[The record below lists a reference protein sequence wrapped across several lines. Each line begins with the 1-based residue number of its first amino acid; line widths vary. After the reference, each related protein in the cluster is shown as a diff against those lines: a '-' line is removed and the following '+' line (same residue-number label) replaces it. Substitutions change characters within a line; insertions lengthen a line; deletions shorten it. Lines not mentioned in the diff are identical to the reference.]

1 MRLRRVAW
9 MRVRTLMTAERETRA
24 RSARAAPLP
33 IAAVSGCMALLAAT
47 MTASPFTPHP
57 PLRWTFLLWATVLA
71 LTFWLVEIV
80 PIHLEW
86 AGQAYSM
93 SLSETPLVLGLFFC
107 PTPLFVLARVL
118 GGGVA
123 LAASRKQPLNKLAFN
138 IALQSLEASLA
149 LVIFKSLPH
158 EAASVSPMGA
168 APAALAAVMSS
179 SIVSMLAVS
188 LAVRLSVGV
197 LDSSVLVSFLR
208 SGTFAILVNASIAL
222 VLATALT
229 ESPTVAGPMLIMLF
243 AASIVYRAYV
253 MLRQRHSSLEMLYQF
268 TSGLNQT
275 STTDHRIRDILTRT
289 RGMLR
294 AETAGLLLLGSDS
307 EPAMLRWIHD
317 DESLHTERYLERQT
331 DWPFHQVINAGDV
344 VVISRTTRSAEEQE
358 FLGSRD
364 FRDAAIA
371 PLLLDG
377 QVRGAI
383 FVADREGDVASFT
396 DDDGRLFQTV
406 AAQVSSVLDNSR
418 LLDRLTHDS
427 LHDALTGLANRQCF
441 QTRLRTALSAPRPDA
456 AVMLTDLDR
465 FKEINDTL
473 GHHHG
478 DLLIRE
484 IAARIAETAP
494 AIATVARL
502 GGDEFAV
509 LVPGINQDGA
519 VALARR
525 IREAI
530 KEPCTLDGVSVEV
543 DASIGISV
551 SPSHGTDDSVLLKRA
566 DMAMYAAKSA
576 HTGVELY
583 DRERDEYSPRRL
595 ALASRLRSA
604 IENGEMILHY
614 QPQTLAATG
623 QVVGA
628 EALIRWQHPEY
639 GLVPPMEF
647 VPIAEQSGAIS
658 QLTQWVLETAVR
670 QLAEWRSLG
679 LRIGVSVNAS
689 MRNLLDPAMAERL
702 TELMA
707 HYDIPEGTLTI
718 EITESHLMSDPGRT
732 LPLLH
737 RLAAH
742 GVRLSVDDFGTGY
755 SSLSY
760 LNDLP
765 VHEVKI
771 DKSFILVDG
780 ESRSNDPIVRAI
792 VSMSHHLG
800 LETVAE
806 GVEDASA
813 ERALAALG
821 CTRLQGYY
829 IARPMPA
836 EDFTRWMAARQ
847 MPARRT
853 GERARLTG

>member
-1 MRLRRVAW
+1 
-9 MRVRTLMTAERETRA
+9 MTADRDNRP

-33 IAAVSGCMALLAAT
+33 IAAVAAFMAI
-47 MTASPFTPHP
+47 TAVVINIAPISPM
-57 PLRWTFLLWATVLA
+57 LRVRPSYLVWAGVLA
-71 LTFWLVEIV
+71 LAFWLVEIV

-93 SLSETPLVLGLFFC
+93 SLSEVPLVLGLFFC
-107 PTPLFVLARVL
+107 PSSLLVAARVI

-123 LAASRKQPLNKLAFN
+123 LAASRKQPPHKLAFN

-149 LVIFKSLPH
+149 VAVFAVLPGSH
-158 EAASVSPMGA
+158 ALTPMGR
-168 APAALAAVMSS
+168 APMALLAVMTSS
-179 SIVSMLAVS
+179 LVSMSAVS
-188 LAVRLSVGV
+188 IAVRLSVGV

-208 SGTFAILVNASIAL
+208 SGVFAILVNTSIAL
-222 VLATALT
+222 VLATALDDT
-229 ESPTVAGPMLIMLF
+229 PTVAIPMLVMLL
-243 AASIVYRAYV
+243 AAGVVYRAYV
-253 MLRQRHSSLEMLYQF
+253 TLRQRHSGLEMLYQF

-275 STTDHRIRDILTRT
+275 STTEHRIRDILTRT

-307 EPAMLRWIHD
+307 EPPMLRWIRED
-317 DESLHTERYLERQT
+317 DVLHTVRYNEHDT
-331 DWPFHQVINAGDV
+331 DGPFKRVVDHGDV
-344 VVISRTTRSAEEQE
+344 VVIARTTRSTAEQE
-358 FLGSRD
+358 FLTSRD

-377 QVRGAI
+377 QTRGAL
-383 FVADREGDVASFT
+383 FVADRQGDVASFT

-441 QTRLRTALSAPRPDA
+441 QNRLRTALSAARPEA

-502 GGDEFAV
+502 GGDEFAL
-509 LVPGINQDGA
+509 LVPGIDEEA
-519 VALARR
+519 AIELACR

-530 KEPCTLDGVSVEV
+530 KEPCTLDGVSIEV
-543 DASIGISV
+543 DASIGIAV
-551 SPSHGTDDSVLLKRA
+551 SPAHGTDDSVLLKRA

-604 IENGEMILHY
+604 IESGEMLLHY
-614 QPQTLAATG
+614 QPQTNAATG
-623 QVVGA
+623 EVVGA

-647 VPIAEQSGAIS
+647 VPIAEQSGAIG
-658 QLTQWVLETAVR
+658 QLTQWVLESAVG
-670 QLAEWRSLG
+670 QLAEWRRQG

-689 MRNLLDPAMAERL
+689 MRNLLDPEMAERL
-702 TELMA
+702 TELLA
-707 HYDIPEGTLTI
+707 HHHLPEGSLTI

-755 SSLSY
+755 SSLAY

-771 DKSFILVDG
+771 DKSFLRVDG
-780 ESRSNDPIVRAI
+780 DSRSNDAIVRAI
-792 VSMSHHLG
+792 VSMSQHLG

-806 GVEDASA
+806 GVEDAAA

-821 CTRLQGYY
+821 CTRLQGFY

-836 EDFTRWMAARQ
+836 ADFTRWITARQ
-847 MPARRT
+847 MPHQRSESRVGYAR
-853 GERARLTG
+853 G

>member
-1 MRLRRVAW
+1 
-9 MRVRTLMTAERETRA
+9 MTAKRDTRQRTA
-24 RSARAAPLP
+24 SAAPLP
-33 IAAVSGCMALLAAT
+33 IAAVAAFMAVAA
-47 MTASPFTPHP
+47 AVINVAPITPLPHIG
-57 PLRWTFLLWATVLA
+57 WSFIMWAGILA
-71 LTFWLVEIV
+71 LAFWLVEIV

-93 SLSETPLVLGLFFC
+93 SLSEVPLVLGFFFC
-107 PTPLFVLARVL
+107 PTSLLVGARVI
-118 GGGVA
+118 GGGIA
-123 LAASRKQPLNKLAFN
+123 LACSRKQPVHKLAFN
-138 IALQSLEASLA
+138 VAMQALEVSLA
-149 LVIFKSLPH
+149 LGVFTALHGHGGGP
-158 EAASVSPMGA
+158 PMSR
-168 APAALAAVMSS
+168 ALVAMAAVMAASF
-179 SIVSMLAVS
+179 VSTSAVCV
-188 LAVRLSVGV
+188 AVRLSVGV

-208 SGTFAILVNASIAL
+208 SGLFALLVNTSIAL
-222 VLATALT
+222 VLATSLKASPSVAL
-229 ESPTVAGPMLIMLF
+229 PMLVMLL
-243 AASIVYRAYV
+243 AAGVVYRAYV
-253 MLRQRHSSLEMLYQF
+253 TLRQRHSGLEMLYQF

-275 STTDHRIRDILTRT
+275 GTTEHRIRDILSRT

-294 AETAGLLLLGSDS
+294 GGTAGLLLLGSET
-307 EPAMLRWIHD
+307 EPAMLRWTRED
-317 DESLHTERYLERQT
+317 DHLHSVRYVEHES
-331 DWPFHQVINAGDV
+331 DWPFARVVEHGEV
-344 VVISRTTRSAEEQE
+344 VVIDRTTRSTAEQE
-358 FLGSRD
+358 FLSQRE
-364 FRDAAIA
+364 FRDAVIA

-377 QVRGAI
+377 QVRGAL

-441 QTRLRTALSAPRPDA
+441 QNRLRTALTAPRPDA

-502 GGDEFAV
+502 GGDEFA
-509 LVPGINQDGA
+509 LLIPGINADEA
-519 VALARR
+519 VDLAHK
-525 IREAI
+525 IRAAI
-530 KEPCTLDGVSVEV
+530 KEPCTLDGVSIEV
-543 DASIGISV
+543 DASIGIAV

-595 ALASRLRSA
+595 ALASRLRTA
-604 IENGEMILHY
+604 IENGEMLLHY

-623 QVVGA
+623 QVIGA

-647 VPIAEQSGAIS
+647 VPIAEQSGAIG
-658 QLTQWVLETAVR
+658 QLTQWVLETAVG
-670 QLAEWRSLG
+670 QLAEWRKQG
-679 LRIGVSVNAS
+679 LRIGISVNAS

-718 EITESHLMSDPGRT
+718 EITETHLMSDPGRT

-780 ESRSNDPIVRAI
+780 ETRRNDAIVRAI

-806 GVEDASA
+806 GVEDAAA

-821 CTRLQGYY
+821 CTKLQGYY

-847 MPARRT
+847 MPAQRS
-853 GERARLTG
+853 GDRATLAG

>member
-1 MRLRRVAW
+1 MA
-9 MRVRTLMTAERETRA
+9 MTA
-24 RSARAAPLP
+24 AAINIAPIEPLP
-33 IAAVSGCMALLAAT
+33 HVS
-47 MTASPFTPHP
+47 
-57 PLRWTFLLWATVLA
+57 WTFVMWAAILA
-71 LTFWLVEIV
+71 VAFWLVEIV

-93 SLSETPLVLGLFFC
+93 SLSEVPLVLGLFFC
-107 PTPLFVLARVL
+107 PTSLLVAARVL

-123 LAASRKQPLNKLAFN
+123 LVFSRKQPPHKLAFN
-138 IALQSLEASLA
+138 VALQSLEASLA
-149 LVIFKSLPH
+149 L
-158 EAASVSPMGA
+158 AAF
-168 APAALAAVMSS
+168 AALHGLHGGMPMDHAPMALLAVLASS
-179 SIVSMLAVS
+179 VVSMSAVS
-188 LAVRLSVGV
+188 VAVRLSVGV

-208 SGTFAILVNASIAL
+208 SGMFAIVVNASIAL
-222 VLATALT
+222 VLATALKV
-229 ESPTVAGPMLIMLF
+229 SPSVAIPMLVMLL
-243 AASIVYRAYV
+243 AAGVVYRAYV
-253 MLRQRHSSLEMLYQF
+253 TLRQRHSGLEMLYQF

-275 STTDHRIRDILTRT
+275 TTTDHRIRDILART

-294 AETAGLLLLGSDS
+294 AETAGLLLLGTEA
-307 EPAMLRWIHD
+307 EPTMLRWTRED
-317 DESLHTERYLERQT
+317 DVLHTVRYFEQET
-331 DWPFHQVINAGDV
+331 DIPFQRVVQDGDV
-344 VVISRTTRSAEEQE
+344 VVITRTTRSTIDQE
-358 FLGSRD
+358 FLTNRGY
-364 FRDAAIA
+364 RDAVMA

-377 QVRGAI
+377 QVRGAL

-441 QTRLRTALSAPRPDA
+441 QNRLRTALSAARPEA

-502 GGDEFAV
+502 GGDEFAL
-509 LVPGINQDGA
+509 LVPGLDEEAA
-519 VALARR
+519 VALAQR

-543 DASIGISV
+543 DASIGIAV
-551 SPSHGTDDSVLLKRA
+551 SPAHGTDDSVLLKRA

-604 IENGEMILHY
+604 IENGEMLLHY
-614 QPQTLAATG
+614 QPQLNAVTNKID
-623 QVVGA
+623 GA

-647 VPIAEQSGAIS
+647 VPIAEQSGAIGDLTLWVLDTAIS
-658 QLTQWVLETAVR
+658 QLVK
-670 QLAEWRSLG
+670 WRASG
-679 LRIGVSVNAS
+679 IDIGVAINVS
-689 MRNLLDPAMAERL
+689 MRNLLDAAIAERI
-702 TELMA
+702 TELMDLHHLPA
-707 HYDIPEGTLTI
+707 GSVTL

-742 GVRLSVDDFGTGY
+742 GIRLSVDDFGTGY
-755 SSLSY
+755 SSLAY

-771 DKSFILVDG
+771 DKSFLRAEGDNNH
-780 ESRSNDPIVRAI
+780 SNDAIVRAI

-806 GVEDASA
+806 GVEDVGA

-821 CTRLQGYY
+821 CTRLQGFY
-829 IARPMPA
+829 IARPMPVA
-836 EDFTRWMAARQ
+836 DFETWM
-847 MPARRT
+847 
-853 GERARLTG
+853 RARALPSQRSTEVPGPVPTVQR

>member
-1 MRLRRVAW
+1 MA
-9 MRVRTLMTAERETRA
+9 MTA
-24 RSARAAPLP
+24 AAINIAPIEPLP
-33 IAAVSGCMALLAAT
+33 HVS
-47 MTASPFTPHP
+47 
-57 PLRWTFLLWATVLA
+57 WTFVMWAAILA
-71 LTFWLVEIV
+71 VAFWLVEIV

-93 SLSETPLVLGLFFC
+93 SLSEVPLVLGLFFC
-107 PTPLFVLARVL
+107 PTSLLVAARVL

-123 LAASRKQPLNKLAFN
+123 LVFSRKQPPHKLAFN
-138 IALQSLEASLA
+138 VALQSLEASLA
-149 LVIFKSLPH
+149 L
-158 EAASVSPMGA
+158 AAF
-168 APAALAAVMSS
+168 AALHGLHGGMPMDHAPMALLAVLASS
-179 SIVSMLAVS
+179 VVSMSAVS
-188 LAVRLSVGV
+188 VAVRLSVGV

-208 SGTFAILVNASIAL
+208 SGMFAIVVNASISL
-222 VLATALT
+222 VLATALKV
-229 ESPTVAGPMLIMLF
+229 SPSVAIPMLVMLL
-243 AASIVYRAYV
+243 AAGVVYRAYV
-253 MLRQRHSSLEMLYQF
+253 TLRQRHSGLEMLYQF

-275 STTDHRIRDILTRT
+275 TTTDHRIRDILART

-294 AETAGLLLLGSDS
+294 AETAGLLLLGTEA
-307 EPAMLRWIHD
+307 EPTMLRWTRED
-317 DESLHTERYLERQT
+317 DVLHTVRYFEQET
-331 DWPFHQVINAGDV
+331 DIPFQRVVQEGDV
-344 VVISRTTRSAEEQE
+344 VVITRTTRSTIDQE
-358 FLGSRD
+358 FLTNRGY
-364 FRDAAIA
+364 RDAVMA

-377 QVRGAI
+377 QVRGAL

-441 QTRLRTALSAPRPDA
+441 QNRLRTALSAARPEA

-502 GGDEFAV
+502 GGDEFAL
-509 LVPGINQDGA
+509 LVPGLDEEAA
-519 VALARR
+519 VALAQR

-543 DASIGISV
+543 DASIGIAV
-551 SPSHGTDDSVLLKRA
+551 SPAHGTDDSVLLKRA

-604 IENGEMILHY
+604 IENGEMLLHY
-614 QPQTLAATG
+614 QPQLNAVTNKID
-623 QVVGA
+623 GA

-647 VPIAEQSGAIS
+647 VPIAEQSGAIGDLTLWVLDTAIS
-658 QLTQWVLETAVR
+658 QLVK
-670 QLAEWRSLG
+670 WRASG
-679 LRIGVSVNAS
+679 IDIGVAINVS
-689 MRNLLDPAMAERL
+689 MRNLLDAAIAERI
-702 TELMA
+702 TELMDLHHLPA
-707 HYDIPEGTLTI
+707 GSVTL

-742 GVRLSVDDFGTGY
+742 GIRLSVDDFGTGY
-755 SSLSY
+755 SSLAY

-771 DKSFILVDG
+771 DKSFLRAEGDNNH
-780 ESRSNDPIVRAI
+780 SNDAIVRAI

-806 GVEDASA
+806 GVEDVGA

-821 CTRLQGYY
+821 CTRLQGFY
-829 IARPMPA
+829 IARPMPVA
-836 EDFTRWMAARQ
+836 DFETWM
-847 MPARRT
+847 
-853 GERARLTG
+853 RARALPSQRSTEVPGPVPTVQR

>member
-1 MRLRRVAW
+1 
-9 MRVRTLMTAERETRA
+9 MTGKREARQRA
-24 RSARAAPLP
+24 AGAAPLP
-33 IAAVSGCMALLAAT
+33 IAAVAAFMALAAAALNVSP
-47 MTASPFTPHP
+47 TA
-57 PLRWTFLLWATVLA
+57 PLEHIGWSFIIWAGILA
-71 LTFWLVEIV
+71 LAFWLVETV

-93 SLSETPLVLGLFFC
+93 SLSEVPLVLGLFFC
-107 PTPLFVLARVL
+107 PTSLLVAARVI
-118 GGGVA
+118 GGGIA
-123 LAASRKQPLNKLAFN
+123 LACSRKQPPHKLAFN
-138 IALQSLEASLA
+138 VALQSLEVSLA
-149 LVIFKSLPH
+149 LVVFATLHGTAGNVPMDKAWVALLAVM
-158 EAASVSPMGA
+158 AASLVSTS
-168 APAALAAVMSS
+168 AVC
-179 SIVSMLAVS
+179 V
-188 LAVRLSVGV
+188 AVRLSVGV
-197 LDSSVLVSFLR
+197 LESSVLVSFLR
-208 SGTFAILVNASIAL
+208 SGLFALLVNTSIAL
-222 VLATALT
+222 VLATALKA
-229 ESPTVAGPMLIMLF
+229 SPAVAMPMLIMLL
-243 AASIVYRAYV
+243 AAAVVYRAYV
-253 MLRQRHSSLEMLYQF
+253 TLRQRHSGLEMLYQF

-275 STTDHRIRDILTRT
+275 STTEHRIRDILTRT
-289 RGMLR
+289 RGMLKSG
-294 AETAGLLLLGSDS
+294 TAGLLLLGSDN
-307 EPAMLRWIHD
+307 EPPMMRWIREDDVLHAVRYAEHD
-317 DESLHTERYLERQT
+317 SDG
-331 DWPFHQVINAGDV
+331 PFKRVVEDGDV
-344 VVISRTTRSAEEQE
+344 VVIARTTRSTAEQE
-358 FLGSRD
+358 FLTNRD
-364 FRDAAIA
+364 FRDAVIA

-377 QVRGAI
+377 QVRGALY
-383 FVADREGDVASFT
+383 VADREGDVASFT

-441 QTRLRTALSAPRPDA
+441 QGRLRTALAAARPDA

-502 GGDEFAV
+502 GGDEFAL
-509 LVPGINQDGA
+509 LVPGLDAEGA

-525 IREAI
+525 IRDAI

-551 SPSHGTDDSVLLKRA
+551 APDHGTDDSVLLKRA

-595 ALASRLRSA
+595 ALASRLRTA
-604 IENGEMILHY
+604 IESGEMLLHY

-647 VPIAEQSGAIS
+647 VPIAEQSGAIG
-658 QLTQWVLETAVR
+658 QLTQWVLETAVS
-670 QLAEWRSLG
+670 QLAEWRRQG
-679 LRIGVSVNAS
+679 LEISVSVNAS
-689 MRNLLDPAMAERL
+689 MRNLLDPDMAERL
-702 TELMA
+702 TELMS
-707 HYDIPEGTLTI
+707 HHGIPPGSLTI
-718 EITESHLMSDPGRT
+718 EITETHLMSDPGRT

-771 DKSFILVDG
+771 DKSFVLVDG
-780 ESRSNDPIVRAI
+780 ESRRNDAIVRAI

-821 CTRLQGYY
+821 CTRLQGYH

-836 EDFTRWMAARQ
+836 ADFTQWMATHGLPVQRSTDRAGYARS
-847 MPARRT
+847 
-853 GERARLTG
+853 

>member
-1 MRLRRVAW
+1 
-9 MRVRTLMTAERETRA
+9 MTAEREAGQRT
-24 RSARAAPLP
+24 ARAAPLP
-33 IAAVSGCMALLAAT
+33 IAAVATFMALTAAFINIAPIEP
-47 MTASPFTPHP
+47 MPHIK
-57 PLRWTFLLWATVLA
+57 WNFVLWAGILA
-71 LTFWLVEIV
+71 VAFWLVEIV

-93 SLSETPLVLGLFFC
+93 SLSEVPLVLGLFFC
-107 PTPLFVLARVL
+107 PTSLLVVARVL
-118 GGGVA
+118 GGGIA
-123 LAASRKQPLNKLAFN
+123 LACSRKQPPHKLAFN

-149 LVIFKSLPH
+149 LAVF
-158 EAASVSPMGA
+158 
-168 APAALAAVMSS
+168 AALGGLHGGQPMEHAPVALLSVLASS
-179 SIVSMLAVS
+179 LVSMSAVS
-188 LAVRLSVGV
+188 VAVRLSVGV

-208 SGTFAILVNASIAL
+208 SGMFAIVVNASIAL
-222 VLATALT
+222 VLATALKG
-229 ESPTVAGPMLIMLF
+229 SPTVSIPMMVMLLAAGV
-243 AASIVYRAYV
+243 VYRAYV
-253 MLRQRHSSLEMLYQF
+253 TLRQRHSGLEMLYQF

-275 STTDHRIRDILTRT
+275 STTDHRIRDILSRT

-294 AETAGLLLLGSDS
+294 AETAGLLLLGSES
-307 EPAMLRWIHD
+307 EPAMLRWTRED
-317 DESLHTERYLERQT
+317 DVLHTVKYFEQET
-331 DWPFHQVINAGDV
+331 DIPFQRVVDNGEV
-344 VVISRTTRSAEEQE
+344 VVIARASRAPAEQD
-358 FLGSRD
+358 FLTNRG

-377 QVRGAI
+377 QVRGAL

-427 LHDALTGLANRQCF
+427 LHDTLTGLANRQCF
-441 QTRLRTALSAPRPDA
+441 QNRLRTALAAANPGA

-502 GGDEFAV
+502 GGDEFAL
-509 LVPGINQDGA
+509 LVPGLDETAA
-519 VALARR
+519 VDLARR

-543 DASIGISV
+543 DASIGIAV
-551 SPSHGTDDSVLLKRA
+551 SPDHGTDDSVLLKRA

-576 HTGVELY
+576 HTSVELY

-604 IENGEMILHY
+604 IENGEMVLYY
-614 QPQTLAATG
+614 QPQLNAVTNKID
-623 QVVGA
+623 GA

-647 VPIAEQSGAIS
+647 VPIAEQSGAIGD
-658 QLTQWVLETAVR
+658 LTLWVLDTAIG
-670 QLAEWRSLG
+670 QLSKWRADG
-679 LRIGVSVNAS
+679 LDIGVAVNVS
-689 MRNLLDPAMAERL
+689 MRNLMDSAIAERI

-707 HYDIPEGTLTI
+707 IHRLPAGSVTL

-737 RLAAH
+737 RLADH

-771 DKSFILVDG
+771 DKSFLRAEGDNTH
-780 ESRSNDPIVRAI
+780 SNDAIVRAI

-806 GVEDASA
+806 GVEDGGA

-821 CTRLQGYY
+821 CTRLQGFH
-829 IARPMPA
+829 IARPMPV
-836 EDFTRWMAARQ
+836 EDFEPWMRKRS
-847 MPARRT
+847 MPAQRADQTT
-853 GERARLTG
+853 GSYQR

>member
-1 MRLRRVAW
+1 MAFG
-9 MRVRTLMTAERETRA
+9 
-24 RSARAAPLP
+24 AAAINALPSTPLP
-33 IAAVSGCMALLAAT
+33 HIGWSYIVWAA
-47 MTASPFTPHP
+47 
-57 PLRWTFLLWATVLA
+57 VLA
-71 LTFWLVEIV
+71 LAFWLVETV

-93 SLSETPLVLGLFFC
+93 SLSEVPLVLGLFFC
-107 PTPLFVLARVL
+107 PTSLLVAARVI
-118 GGGVA
+118 GGGIA
-123 LAASRKQPLNKLAFN
+123 LALSRKQPAHKLAFN
-138 IALQSLEASLA
+138 VAMQSLEVSLA
-149 LVIFKSLPH
+149 LAVFASLH
-158 EAASVSPMGA
+158 GTEGGIPMDR
-168 APAALAAVMSS
+168 AAVAL
-179 SIVSMLAVS
+179 LAVMAGAFVS
-188 LAVRLSVGV
+188 TSAVCVAVRLSVGV

-208 SGTFAILVNASIAL
+208 SGVFALVVNTSIAL
-222 VLATALT
+222 VLATALKA
-229 ESPTVAGPMLIMLF
+229 SSGVAAPMMVMLL
-243 AASIVYRAYV
+243 AAAVVYRAYV
-253 MLRQRHSSLEMLYQF
+253 TLRQRHSGLEMLYQF
-268 TSGLNQT
+268 TSGLNNT

-294 AETAGLLLLGSDS
+294 AGTAGLLLLGSDN
-307 EPAMLRWIHD
+307 EQPMLRWIRED
-317 DESLHTERYLERQT
+317 DVLHAVRYVEQDT
-331 DWPFHQVINAGDV
+331 DGPFKRVVDHGDV
-344 VVISRTTRSAEEQE
+344 VVIPRTTREIAEQE
-358 FLGSRD
+358 FLTNRE

-377 QVRGAI
+377 QVRGAL

-441 QTRLRTALSAPRPDA
+441 QGRLRTALAAARPDA

-502 GGDEFAV
+502 GGDEFAL
-509 LVPGINQDGA
+509 LVPGLDETAA
-519 VALARR
+519 VELAKR

-530 KEPCTLDGVSVEV
+530 KEPCTLDGVSIEV

-551 SPSHGTDDSVLLKRA
+551 APDHGTDDSVLLKRA

-604 IENGEMILHY
+604 IENGEMLLHY
-614 QPQTLAATG
+614 QPQIAAATG
-623 QVVGA
+623 AVVGA

-639 GLVPPMEF
+639 GLVPPIEF
-647 VPIAEQSGAIS
+647 IPIAEQSGAIG
-658 QLTQWVLETAVR
+658 QLTQWVLETAVK
-670 QLAEWRSLG
+670 QLAEWRRQG
-679 LRIGVSVNAS
+679 LRIGMSVNAS

-702 TELMA
+702 TELLRL
-707 HYDIPEGTLTI
+707 HNVPEGILTL
-718 EITESHLMSDPGRT
+718 EITETHLMSDPGRT

-755 SSLSY
+755 SSLAY

-771 DKSFILVDG
+771 DKSFLRTDG
-780 ESRSNDPIVRAI
+780 DNRSNDAIVRAI

-806 GVEDASA
+806 GVEDAAA

-821 CTRLQGYY
+821 CTKLQGFH

-836 EDFTRWMAARQ
+836 SDFNRWLAARQ
-847 MPARRT
+847 MPVQRAD
-853 GERARLTG
+853 ERAGRAAS

>member
-1 MRLRRVAW
+1 MA
-9 MRVRTLMTAERETRA
+9 MTA
-24 RSARAAPLP
+24 AAINIAPIEPLP
-33 IAAVSGCMALLAAT
+33 HVS
-47 MTASPFTPHP
+47 
-57 PLRWTFLLWATVLA
+57 WTFVMWAAILA
-71 LTFWLVEIV
+71 VAFWLVEIV

-93 SLSETPLVLGLFFC
+93 SLSEVPLVLGLFFC
-107 PTPLFVLARVL
+107 PTSLLVAARVL

-123 LAASRKQPLNKLAFN
+123 LVFSRKQPPHKLAFN
-138 IALQSLEASLA
+138 VALQSLEASLA
-149 LVIFKSLPH
+149 L
-158 EAASVSPMGA
+158 AAF
-168 APAALAAVMSS
+168 AALHGLHGGMPMDHAPMALLAVLASS
-179 SIVSMLAVS
+179 VVSMSAVS
-188 LAVRLSVGV
+188 VAVRLSVGV

-208 SGTFAILVNASIAL
+208 SGMFAIVVNASIAL
-222 VLATALT
+222 VLATALKV
-229 ESPTVAGPMLIMLF
+229 SPSVAIPMLVMLL
-243 AASIVYRAYV
+243 AAGVVYRAYV
-253 MLRQRHSSLEMLYQF
+253 TLRQRHSGLEMLYQF

-275 STTDHRIRDILTRT
+275 TTTDHRIRDILART

-294 AETAGLLLLGSDS
+294 AETAGLLLLGTEA
-307 EPAMLRWIHD
+307 EPTMLRWTRED
-317 DESLHTERYLERQT
+317 DVLHTVRYFEQET
-331 DWPFHQVINAGDV
+331 DIPFQRVVQDGDV
-344 VVISRTTRSAEEQE
+344 VVITRTTRSTIDQE
-358 FLGSRD
+358 FLTNRGY
-364 FRDAAIA
+364 RDAVMA

-377 QVRGAI
+377 QVRGAL

-441 QTRLRTALSAPRPDA
+441 QNRLRTALSAARPEA

-502 GGDEFAV
+502 GGDEFAL
-509 LVPGINQDGA
+509 LVPGLDEEAA
-519 VALARR
+519 VALAQR

-543 DASIGISV
+543 DASIGIAV
-551 SPSHGTDDSVLLKRA
+551 SPAHGTDDSVLLKRA

-604 IENGEMILHY
+604 IENGEMLLHY
-614 QPQTLAATG
+614 QPQLNAVTNKID
-623 QVVGA
+623 GA

-647 VPIAEQSGAIS
+647 VPIAEQSGAIGDLTLWVLDTAIS
-658 QLTQWVLETAVR
+658 QLVK
-670 QLAEWRSLG
+670 WRASG
-679 LRIGVSVNAS
+679 IDIGVAIHVS
-689 MRNLLDPAMAERL
+689 MRNLLDAAIAERI
-702 TELMA
+702 TELMDLHHLPA
-707 HYDIPEGTLTI
+707 GSVTL

-742 GVRLSVDDFGTGY
+742 GIRLSVDDFGTGY
-755 SSLSY
+755 SSLAY

-771 DKSFILVDG
+771 DKSFLRAEGDNNH
-780 ESRSNDPIVRAI
+780 SNDAIVRAI

-806 GVEDASA
+806 GVEDVGA

-821 CTRLQGYY
+821 CTRLQGFY
-829 IARPMPA
+829 IARPMPVA
-836 EDFTRWMAARQ
+836 DFETWM
-847 MPARRT
+847 
-853 GERARLTG
+853 RARALPSQRSTEVPGPVPTVQR

>member
-1 MRLRRVAW
+1 
-9 MRVRTLMTAERETRA
+9 MTTKREARQ
-24 RSARAAPLP
+24 RSASAAPLP
-33 IAAVSGCMALLAAT
+33 IAAVAAFMALAAAAINVLPATSLPHIGWSFIMWASILAFA
-47 MTASPFTPHP
+47 
-57 PLRWTFLLWATVLA
+57 
-71 LTFWLVEIV
+71 FWLVETA

-93 SLSETPLVLGLFFC
+93 SLSEVPLVLGLFFC
-107 PTPLFVLARVL
+107 PTSLLVAARVI
-118 GGGVA
+118 GGGIA
-123 LAASRKQPLNKLAFN
+123 LACSRKQPPHKLAFN
-138 IALQSLEASLA
+138 VALQSLEVSLA
-149 LVIFKSLPH
+149 LAVFSRLHGTAGGVPMDRADVALLAVM
-158 EAASVSPMGA
+158 AASIASTS
-168 APAALAAVMSS
+168 AVC
-179 SIVSMLAVS
+179 I
-188 LAVRLSVGV
+188 AVRLSVGV
-197 LDSSVLVSFLR
+197 LESSVLVSFLR
-208 SGTFAILVNASIAL
+208 SGMFALFVNTSIAL
-222 VLATALT
+222 VLATALKA
-229 ESPTVAGPMLIMLF
+229 SPLVAMPMLVMLL
-243 AASIVYRAYV
+243 AAAVVYRAYV
-253 MLRQRHSSLEMLYQF
+253 TLRQRHSGLEMLYQF
-268 TSGLNQT
+268 TSGLNNT
-275 STTDHRIRDILTRT
+275 STTEHRIRDILTRT

-294 AETAGLLLLGSDS
+294 AGTAGLLLLGSDN
-307 EPAMLRWIHD
+307 EQPMLRWIREDDVLHAVRYVEHD
-317 DESLHTERYLERQT
+317 T
-331 DWPFHQVINAGDV
+331 DGPFRRVVDDGDV
-344 VVISRTTRSAEEQE
+344 VVIARTTRSTGEQE
-358 FLGSRD
+358 FLTNRE
-364 FRDAAIA
+364 FRDAVMA

-377 QVRGAI
+377 QVRGAL

-441 QTRLRTALSAPRPDA
+441 QNRLRTAVGAARPDA

-509 LVPGINQDGA
+509 LVPGINEDAA
-519 VALARR
+519 VDLARR

-551 SPSHGTDDSVLLKRA
+551 SPGHGIDDSVLLKRA

-595 ALASRLRSA
+595 ALARRLRNA
-604 IENGEMILHY
+604 IEAGEMVLYY

-623 QVVGA
+623 AVVGA

-647 VPIAEQSGAIS
+647 VPIAEQSGAIG

-670 QLAEWRSLG
+670 QLAEWRRNG

-707 HYDIPEGTLTI
+707 HHDVPEGSLTI
-718 EITESHLMSDPGRT
+718 EITETHLMSDPGRT

-737 RLAAH
+737 RLAAQ

-780 ESRSNDPIVRAI
+780 QTRSNDAIVRAI

-821 CTRLQGYY
+821 CTRLQGYH

-836 EDFTRWMAARQ
+836 EDFMRWMAARQ
-847 MPARRT
+847 VPTQRT
-853 GERARLTG
+853 DERARLIG